1 MLKYR
6 GADSSSKEGGY
17 KGLDPYQ
24 TLGPATPSSLLCQ
37 TFQPP
42 KAKKPHTH
50 MAPPKA
56 IQTTPAPDRNKNNAF
71 SIAGQLRKIQQIW
84 PSAGKNRSWGW
95 PSVTMGQEK
104 SQYCSHFFSVFSYIS
119 VFLSSCPNPSTSW
132 DHGRVTYTVSA
143 LISSLENGLN
153 VSTALIEVLQVNW
166 RKAFG
171 TVLTQTHSAQ
181 QIHAEW
187 RSLDSLNLARNWIA
201 NKIRI
206 LKQ

>member
-1 MLKYR
+1 
-6 GADSSSKEGGY
+6 
-17 KGLDPYQ
+17 
-24 TLGPATPSSLLCQ
+24 
-37 TFQPP
+37 
-42 KAKKPHTH
+42 

-56 IQTTPAPDRNKNNAF
+56 IQTTPAPNRNKNNAF

-104 SQYCSHFFSVFSYIS
+104 SQCCSHFFSVFSYIS

-132 DHGRVTYTVSA
+132 DHGHVTWTVSA
-143 LISSLENGLN
+143 LISSLESGDN
-153 VSTALIEVLQVNW
+153 VSTALIEVLQVNG
-166 RKAFG
+166 RKHLA
-171 TVLTQTHSAQ
+171 QCWHIHSAQ

-187 RSLDSLNLARNWIA
+187 RSLDRLNQALNWIA
-201 NKIRI
+201 NKICI